1 MTLYHASLTNV
12 NTLIDMYVLVYID
25 NLFML
30 VYNLSSEEVMPQQ
43 HPLFIKYKRDYLHEL
58 TGYSLG
64 YLSRVATGKT
74 LLRRSFIERMCF
86 KLNQSEEELFLPEA
100 AEVHPTPI

>member
-1 MTLYHASLTNV
+1 
-12 NTLIDMYVLVYID
+12 
-25 NLFML
+25 ML
-30 VYNLSSEEVMPQQ
+30 VYNPPSEEVMPQQ
-43 HPLFIKYKRDYLHEL
+43 HPLFIKYKREYLHEL

-86 KLNQSEEELFLPEA
+86 KLNQSEEELFLLEA
-100 AEVHPTPI
+100 TEAHSTRI